1 MNIKKESTKYTIKY
15 SAIQGSYWP
24 IYCSSCSF
32 ASVFLL
38 SRNFSNSQIGIVLA
52 LANVFAVFLQPAIA
66 SFADT
71 TKKITLKNLIA
82 LLSLIACVITAIV
95 CLIPDMILILA
106 ILLVLELTILFT
118 LQPLTSAL
126 GMNMIN
132 KGIPLNFGLARGIGS
147 FSFAIFSYIVGVFVE
162 HFGPGS
168 TQVASVVMFLI
179 FTMFTFSFTHNKKE
193 SLAEASS
200 TDNSL
205 EEVSPS
211 PEPAPKALNVIQF
224 AKKYKRFVL
233 LILAVAITF
242 CSHTMINNYFIQVIE
257 SIGGNTKDMG
267 TAIALAAFVELPAMT
282 LFMPLSKKIRCSTIL
297 KSTFFFFLVKA
308 VITLV
313 STNVWMIYIA
323 QLFQFTAYAM
333 FIPASIYYVNQ
344 TIGSS
349 DLVKGQAFM
358 AGAITLSGVIA
369 SLIGGVIL
377 DGPGVN
383 VMLIIGVLSAVVG
396 LLLSIPS
403 IQKTE

>member
-1 MNIKKESTKYTIKY
+1 MNTKKEALRYTVKY

-52 LANVFAVFLQPAIA
+52 LANIIAVFLQPSIA

-71 TKKITLKNLIA
+71 TKKISLKNLTA
-82 LLSLIACVITAIV
+82 LLALIACIITGFV
-95 CLIPDMILILA
+95 CLVPDMILLLA

-118 LQPLTSAL
+118 LQPLTSSLA
-126 GMNMIN
+126 MNMIN

-147 FSFAIFSYIVGVFVE
+147 FSFAIFSYIVGVIVE
-162 HFGPGS
+162 YFGPGS
-168 TQVASVVMFLI
+168 TQVASFVMFMVFIL
-179 FTMFTFSFTHNKKE
+179 FTFSFTAKKD
-193 SLAEASS
+193 SLSEHSIS
-200 TDNSL
+200 DTKT
-205 EEVSPS
+205 
-211 PEPAPKALNVIQF
+211 APRALNVMEF

-282 LFMPLSKKIRCSTIL
+282 LFMPLSKKMRCSTIL
-297 KSTFFFFLVKA
+297 KSTFFFFLLKA
-308 VITLV
+308 ILTLV
-313 STNVWMIYIA
+313 ATNVWMIYIA

-344 TIGSS
+344 VIGSS

-358 AGAITLSGVIA
+358 TGAITLSGVIA

-377 DGPGVN
+377 DGPGVK
-383 VMLIIGVLSAVVG
+383 VMLILGVISAIVG
-396 LLLSIPS
+396 LLLSLPS
-403 IQKTE
+403 IQKTELEGNK